1 MAITKLDLTRRGV
14 LVPDGSA
21 DGDAINLL
29 QANNAYQPKDATLTA
44 LAGVSTSANKVIY
57 ATGSDTFSTTDFT
70 AYGRSVVGVAD
81 EAAFKALVNLEIGT
95 DVQAYDAELAALAGL
110 TSAANK
116 LPYFTGSGTA
126 DVTDL
131 SAFGR
136 SLIDDANASAA
147 RTTLGVVIGTDVQAY
162 DAELAALAGLT
173 SAADKLPYFTGSGTA
188 DVTDLS
194 SFGRTLIDDA
204 NASAARSTLGLV
216 IGTDVQAYDAQLADI
231 AGLTPSDGGFV
242 VGDGAN
248 LVIESGSTARSSL
261 GLGTGDTVQFGAATL
276 SSLTVSGNLTVN
288 GTTTTVNSTTV
299 EVADSLYHLA
309 SGNTATDSID
319 IGAYGSYSTTG
330 TEEMFTG
337 WFRDASDNKFKFFT
351 GLEIEPTTTVN
362 TAGTGYAVG
371 TIVANLE
378 GTVDGVN
385 ITTLEGRVD
394 TLETFQTTIEG
405 SGGAADVGYDNASS
419 GLTATDV
426 QAAIDEIEGR
436 VDTLEASSGATYK
449 VDKNATSDWGAA
461 SGGEYTIT
469 IAAGTHGKGTEPDI
483 SIYRVVS
490 GQRIPATAEFSTNI
504 AVSNGDITIKVPD
517 SPDGRAALHIQI
529 RG

>member
-131 SAFGR
+131 S
-136 SLIDDANASAA
+136 
-147 RTTLGVVIGTDVQAY
+147 
-162 DAELAALAGLT
+162 
-173 SAADKLPYFTGSGTA
+173 
-188 DVTDLS
+188 

-204 NASAARSTLGLV
+204 NASAARTTLGLV
-216 IGTDVQAYDAQLADI
+216 IGTNVQAYDAQLADI
-231 AGLTPSDGGFV
+231 AGLTPTDGGFI

-248 LVIESGSTARSSL
+248 FVLESGSTARSSL
-261 GLGTGDTVQFGAATL
+261 GLGTSDTVQFGATTL

-351 GLEIEPTTTVN
+351 GLEVEPTTTVN
-362 TAGTGYAVG
+362 TAGSGYAVG

-385 ITTLEGRVD
+385 ITTLEGRID

-405 SGGAADVGYDNASS
+405 SGGAADVGYDHTASGMAANNVKDAIDELDGRIDSLAGSDGADLIGFDNAAS
-419 GLTATDV
+419 GLTATTV
-426 QAAIDEIEGR
+426 QDAIDEVEGR
-436 VDTLEASSGATYK
+436 IDTLEASSGATYK
-449 VDKNATSDWGAA
+449 VDKNATSDWGSA